1 MICVGRGEGGAF
13 PGGRKWESLRKARIL
28 AEKLFLYDKY
38 RSGGM
43 TREQFVART
52 GSIGVRVEEIGK
64 VEDRIERMEGCG
76 SQEGGGLR
84 WKGSQLFGSLIKRC
98 CGRGIEWIRVFG
110 EGQIEVVGK
119 YRCES

>member
-76 SQEGGGLR
+76 SQEGGAALEGIAALR
-84 WKGSQLFGSLIKRC
+84 EFDKEVLRKGD
-98 CGRGIEWIRVFG
+98 
-110 EGQIEVVGK
+110 
-119 YRCES
+119 